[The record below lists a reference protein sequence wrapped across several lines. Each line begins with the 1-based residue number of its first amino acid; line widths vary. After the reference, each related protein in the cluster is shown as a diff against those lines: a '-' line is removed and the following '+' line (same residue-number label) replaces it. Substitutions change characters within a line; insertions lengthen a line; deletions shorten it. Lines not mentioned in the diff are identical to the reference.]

1 MPFIDN
7 IRRNRYLTVRSA
19 SKVSQLSSGQSL
31 IFSKCNS
38 VALSKNDLLNVFLSE
53 LPSLTRFFR
62 RATGSTAAAEDLSQE
77 TWIRLVSADSLSIS
91 NPSAYLRRIS
101 SNLVT
106 DIARSR
112 SRRRLSAGEVHDI
125 LNVADPS
132 PDPEARLIAKDA
144 VAALL
149 AALDDMPE
157 RRRAILLAARLENV
171 PHRILAETYGVSTR
185 TIEIEI
191 RKAVEHCARALL
203 GL

>member
-1 MPFIDN
+1 MAP
-7 IRRNRYLTVRSA
+7 
-19 SKVSQLSSGQSL
+19 SKD
-31 IFSKCNS
+31 
-38 VALSKNDLLNVFLSE
+38 DLLNVFLAE
-53 LPSLTRFFR
+53 RPSLTRFFR

-77 TWIRLVSADSLSIS
+77 TWLRLLSADGLSIS
-91 NPSAYLRRIS
+91 NPSAYLRRVS

-106 DIARSR
+106 DIIRSR

-132 PDPEARLIAKDA
+132 PDPEARLIAKDN

-149 AALDDMPE
+149 TALDDMPE

-171 PHRILAETYGVSTR
+171 PHRILAETHGVSTR

-191 RKAVEHCARALL
+191 RKAVEQCTRAVLDI
-203 GL
+203 